1 MAYKCTFCDQTV
13 TESQEAIECDGCS
26 EWNHRICNTGKLN
39 FFFSFNNF
47 FFHSI
52 SSSRRQKTSILS
64 YLLFYEIS
72 VVHFFLQLFFIGITK
87 QAYNKAVWA
96 GADLSW
102 RCLACRGSEGAE
114 SSTISEQSMD
124 KQVAS
129 ELHNELTIY
138 DAPAQSTTVS
148 LKPQG
153 EIWTLFINS
162 TTLLLSLEDT
172 SKEILRLELT

>member
-1 MAYKCTFCDQTV
+1 MDDNCTFCDQTV
-13 TESQEAIECDGCS
+13 TESQDAIECDGCRN
-26 EWNHRICNTGKLN
+26 WTHRICKTGKLN

-47 FFHSI
+47 FFSFNKFL
-52 SSSRRQKTSILS
+52 KTSILS

-72 VVHFFLQLFFIGITK
+72 VVHFFLQLFFIGITPE
-87 QAYNKAVWA
+87 AYNEAVGT
-96 GADLSW
+96 GANIRW

-114 SSTISEQSMD
+114 SSTILDQSMD

-129 ELHNELTIY
+129 VLHNELTIY

-153 EIWTLFINS
+153 QIWTLFINS

-172 SKEILRLELT
+172 SKEILRLVELT

>member
-1 MAYKCTFCDQTV
+1 MAVRSGTTV
-13 TESQEAIECDGCS
+13 FATLVSWI
-26 EWNHRICNTGKLN
+26 

-87 QAYNKAVWA
+87 QAYYKAVWA

-162 TTLLLSLEDT
+162 TTLLLSLGRYFKGNIETWTDIIHDIH
-172 SKEILRLELT
+172 SC